1 MRFVRERLR
10 LLVVCEIFFCE
21 LCRGFVCGKCIFFR

>member
-10 LLVVCEIFFCE
+10 LLVVCEIFFVRGG
-21 LCRGFVCGKCIFFR
+21 LCVWKMHFFR

>member
-10 LLVVCEIFFCE
+10 LLVVCEIFFV
-21 LCRGFVCGKCIFFR
+21 RGGCVCGKCIFSR